1 MVRGFR
7 PQGTQVV
14 SPADREIVEENGIAV
29 VECSWIHLE
38 EIPWGRIKSPHERV
52 RECGDLS
59 FYAPNG
65 IPILLYAVPYLIA
78 GNPVNH
84 GKPWRLNCAEA
95 LAAAF
100 DIIGFPR
107 LTRTVPEVQV
117 SAISQTSSGYDTRGA

>member
-59 FYAPNG
+59 F
-65 IPILLYAVPYLIA
+65 
-78 GNPVNH
+78 
-84 GKPWRLNCAEA
+84 
-95 LAAAF
+95 
-100 DIIGFPR
+100 
-107 LTRTVPEVQV
+107 TRRTAYRYYYMQCH
-117 SAISQTSSGYDTRGA
+117 T

>member
-29 VECSWIHLE
+29 VECSWVRLE
-38 EIPWGRIKSPHERV
+38 EIPWRKIKSPHERV

-78 GNPVNH
+78 GNPVNY

-95 LAAAF
+95 LAATF
-100 DIIGFPR
+100 DIIGFPQYAHAVMAHFTWGDSFWN
-107 LTRTVPEVQV
+107 LNK
-117 SAISQTSSGYDTRGA
+117 